1 MRVRVPPWALATTP
15 TRGSFPDRE
24 VLVKRGV
31 RSWPSDVVVGIIM
44 LGMVGLITIAMLSM
58 VVLLP
63 PRS

>member
-1 MRVRVPPWALATTP
+1 MQ
-15 TRGSFPDRE
+15 
-24 VLVKRGV
+24 RGV